1 MLLFEIHN
9 VVYIS
14 AMASSL
20 DKWEPDKN
28 KAPDYYETVKYV
40 YKYIDFHIAEHEAY
54 LILDTFIFK
63 WNDSLGKVVQE
74 EELKTYVVEEL
85 RAHHFLFMP
94 EEKIKIVISHII
106 GYLRAVG
113 QYKQV

>member
-1 MLLFEIHN
+1 
-9 VVYIS
+9 
-14 AMASSL
+14 MASSL
-20 DKWEPDKN
+20 EKWEPNKN
-28 KAPDYYETVKYV
+28 NAPDYYETVKYI

-63 WNDSLGKVVQE
+63 WNDSLGKVVKE
-74 EELKTYVVEEL
+74 EDFKSYVIDEL

-94 EEKIKIVISHII
+94 EEKIKAVITHII

-113 QYKQV
+113 QYKPVAQ